1 MVPSCVRFASYYMKK
16 FIIKLIAKEYKKRV
30 PVAKYL
36 RVKHIQYMFTYSYA
50 KLIKTYVKSLTL

>member
-1 MVPSCVRFASYYMKK
+1 MKAL
-16 FIIKLIAKEYKKRV
+16 IIKQIAKQYKKRV

-36 RVKHIQYMFTYSYA
+36 RVQHINHMFQYSYA